1 MAQERFIFSGFLCY
15 TELITKNEVKI
26 KMTKYSKSYVFSKR
40 FLDISVSLFALI
52 VLSPIFLVV
61 AVTYFCGS
69 DKGPI
74 FYKHKRVGLNHQ
86 TFYMYKFRS
95 MVVGAT
101 DILLNNPELYAK
113 FVANGYKLPTEEDPR
128 ITKFG
133 AFLRKTSI
141 DELPQFLNVLLGD
154 MTIIGPRPV
163 VENELKEY
171 GDDVDILLS
180 VKPGATGLWQA
191 TGRSEIQYPE
201 RAELEIEYAQNAN
214 LWFDFKIM
222 FMTVG
227 AVISGKGAF

>member
-1 MAQERFIFSGFLCY
+1 
-15 TELITKNEVKI
+15 
-26 KMTKYSKSYVFSKR
+26 MTKYSKTYTFSKR

-61 AVTYFCGS
+61 ALTYFFGS
-69 DKGPI
+69 DKGPV
-74 FYKHKRVGLNHQ
+74 FYKQERVGLNHE

-113 FVANGYKLPTEEDPR
+113 FVENGYKLPTAEDPR

-141 DELPQFLNVLLGD
+141 DELPQFLNVLIGD

-171 GDDVDILLS
+171 GDSVDVLLS

-201 RAELEIEYAQNAN
+201 RAYLEIEYAENAN

-227 AVISGKGAF
+227 AVVSGKGAF

>member
-1 MAQERFIFSGFLCY
+1 M
-15 TELITKNEVKI
+15 V
-26 KMTKYSKSYVFSKR
+26 
-40 FLDISVSLFALI
+40 AL
-52 VLSPIFLVV
+52 
-61 AVTYFCGS
+61 TYFFGS
-69 DKGPI
+69 DKGPV
-74 FYKHKRVGLNHQ
+74 FYKQERVGLNHE

-101 DILLNNPELYAK
+101 EILLNNPELYAK
-113 FVANGYKLPTEEDPR
+113 FVENGYKLPTSEDPR

-133 AFLRKTSI
+133 GFLRKTSI

-171 GDDVDILLS
+171 GDAVDVLLS

-201 RAELEIEYAQNAN
+201 RAHLEIEYAQNAN

-227 AVISGKGAF
+227 AVVSGKGAF